1 MGVPQNRWFMENA
14 IKMDDLGVPP
24 FQESSIYPPETS
36 LNHVGNLC
44 WNQFIMIYLEF
55 GAYFCCSSSSSMWI
69 LGSKESYVSWIRNTT
84 TNGIE
89 RFQETN
95 IDGHIEWR
103 SKKKV
108 EFKLMLINVGKTV

>member
-44 WNQFIMIYLEF
+44 
-55 GAYFCCSSSSSMWI
+55 
-69 LGSKESYVSWIRNTT
+69 
-84 TNGIE
+84 
-89 RFQETN
+89 
-95 IDGHIEWR
+95 
-103 SKKKV
+103 
-108 EFKLMLINVGKTV
+108 